1 MLSGTASSTN
11 MDLRRLGLETPH
23 QILQA
28 LGHTVHVGWETIF
41 EVLGSVCRATPSD
54 PASYLV
60 PPESSTS
67 RGRPLPLEYLQ
78 GKRLFWVDQGRV
90 PMYDTHVDG

>member
-11 MDLRRLGLETPH
+11 MDLRRLGLESPH
-23 QILQA
+23 HILQA

-41 EVLGSVCRATPSD
+41 EVLGSVCQATPSD

-60 PPESSTS
+60 LPKSSMSHGHPP
-67 RGRPLPLEYLQ
+67 PLRYLQEKVLIHLVQFGLWRYWPLEI
-78 GKRLFWVDQGRV
+78 
-90 PMYDTHVDG
+90 